1 MIRLFLSILFIP
13 SLTFSQINLDKKFH
27 VYGCLK
33 LKEHTYI
40 KQTEVS
46 IKEWYSY
53 VNFKMTNDISYSSN
67 GKSMWEEFLS
77 LFPKDFEKNNK
88 EIFKVFLRSVNLYN
102 GLDIYNR
109 NLGDFFLNHKL
120 GDFDFMEVDVKKK
133 WIRTCISPFPLYL
146 EKENFKDSLNEIEFK
161 MDFPIAGLTNI
172 QVEEYLLW
180 QEDMLNSLLSD
191 DDNFLHKVKLIPIEI
206 YDTLISDILEDF
218 EMKDENNM
226 NYVIGDS
233 VNQKGCQMYNFKG
246 GEYCPN
252 AEERI
257 QLFGNI
263 DTPARIHDYHPG
275 SIGVY
280 NILGNVA
287 EMTSSKGIAVGGHYE
302 MYADEILENEKL
314 YFNKPSDKIGF
325 RYMVSLVQKQW

>member
-1 MIRLFLSILFIP
+1 MIRLILSILLIP
-13 SLTFSQINLDKKFH
+13 SLTFSQIKLDKKFY

-102 GLDIYNR
+102 RLDIYDH

-120 GDFDFMEVDVKKK
+120 GDFDFMEGDVKKK
-133 WIRTCISPFPLYL
+133 WIRTCIRPFPLYL
-146 EKENFKDSLNEIEFK
+146 EKENFKDSLNEMEFK
-161 MDFPIAGLTNI
+161 MDFPIAGLTHM

-180 QEDMLNSLLSD
+180 KEDMLNSFLSD
-191 DDNFLHKVKLIPIEI
+191 DDNFLHKVKLIPLKFI
-206 YDTLISDILEDF
+206 IL
-218 EMKDENNM
+218 
-226 NYVIGDS
+226 
-233 VNQKGCQMYNFKG
+233 
-246 GEYCPN
+246 
-252 AEERI
+252 
-257 QLFGNI
+257 
-263 DTPARIHDYHPG
+263 
-275 SIGVY
+275 
-280 NILGNVA
+280 
-287 EMTSSKGIAVGGHYE
+287 
-302 MYADEILENEKL
+302 
-314 YFNKPSDKIGF
+314 
-325 RYMVSLVQKQW
+325 